1 MRINLRVETFL
12 PNVDLFRFSTAMLLL
27 CAVLFIAS
35 PSFAQVK
42 LHAPD
47 KKKTVNE
54 LSWLTGKWKSKN
66 ANPSFEEHWMSP
78 RGEAMIGMGR
88 EMNGAKLDFHEY
100 LRIEQR
106 NDGIVYVAQ
115 PMGRKETQFR
125 LTKENKNTLVFE
137 NPEHDFPNVIEY
149 QKRDDGSLCVR
160 VSGLGK
166 KKNKS
171 FQHIMYKF

>member
-1 MRINLRVETFL
+1 
-12 PNVDLFRFSTAMLLL
+12 
-27 CAVLFIAS
+27 
-35 PSFAQVK
+35 
-42 LHAPD
+42 
-47 KKKTVNE
+47 
-54 LSWLTGKWKSKN
+54 
-66 ANPSFEEHWMSP
+66 MSP
-78 RGEAMIGMGR
+78 KGEAMIGMGR

-106 NDGIVYVAQ
+106 NDGLVYVAQ

-149 QKRDDGSLCVR
+149 QKRDDGSLSVR

>member
-1 MRINLRVETFL
+1 
-12 PNVDLFRFSTAMLLL
+12 MLLL
-27 CAVLFIAS
+27 CAVLFMTS
-35 PSFAQVK
+35 PSIAQEK
-42 LHAPD
+42 LHAPE
-47 KKKTVNE
+47 KTKTINE
-54 LSWLTGKWKSKN
+54 LSWLAGKWRSKN
-66 ANPSFEEHWMSP
+66 TNPSFEEHWMAP
-78 RGEAMIGMGR
+78 AGGAMIGMGR
-88 EMNGAKLDFHEY
+88 EMNGAKLNFHEY

-106 NDGIVYVAQ
+106 NDGLVYVAQ

-149 QKRDDGSLCVR
+149 QKRDEGSLSVR